1 MALQNVREKASNSNF
16 RKATEI
22 EVGETVSGYLVGLPA
37 NRFNENEKD
46 IVLRNKESGEET
58 RIATAGQLKR
68 DVNDGY
74 LILGQFTSI
83 TRLKDRKEKSKDGKA
98 YTLTDFDTQQDS
110 EDITSDLSFDTS
122 TSAPKTATVH
132 MTSKVD
138 VRAQA
143 AALKEQAKS

>member
-1 MALQNVREKASNSNF
+1 MALQNVREKAANSNF

-46 IVLRNKESGEET
+46 IVLRDKTSGEEV

-98 YTLTDFDTQQDS
+98 YTLTDFDTKQDS
-110 EDITSDLSFDTS
+110 DDMTSDLTFTAPSPATS
-122 TSAPKTATVH
+122 NTVH
-132 MTSKVD
+132 MASKVD

-143 AALKEQAKS
+143 AALKEQAKG